1 VKKLLLLCLALAGCA
16 APAPAP
22 VNAPQ
27 PASAPAPAPKPVA
40 KPARKGARTI
50 DFTSEPAGARVF
62 FGVGANDKFAEPKT
76 FLGET
81 PFTWTPEQTGNG
93 EFKLPGALVY
103 STFVPP
109 VIIFEA
115 RWTNGAA
122 ARQSFHGGTIATG
135 RRQNSTRNFL

>member
-1 VKKLLLLCLALAGCA
+1 MKFQGQLLGTIIALALAGCA
-16 APAPAP
+16 APAPRSINFA
-22 VNAPQ
+22 
-27 PASAPAPAPKPVA
+27 
-40 KPARKGARTI
+40 
-50 DFTSEPAGARVF
+50 SEPAGARVF

-76 FLGET
+76 FLGEC

-103 STFVPP
+103 STFIPP

-115 RWTNGAA
+115 RWTNGAS

-135 RRQNSTRNFL
+135 AEKIPPGIFFEQKR